1 MSWYIDSSVNNG
13 YPFNDEFPSSFVTD
27 WTATDTIPLPAFS
40 WRILENVNNG
50 YPFTG
55 VFPSEFRTD
64 WFVSRDLP
72 LPPAA
77 WRIEEGV
84 NNGYPTQGW
93 VSWGD
98 NAGSGGDNTGGGM
111 VIGGSKTNYPGGFHS
126 CNRGGILKQ
135 FDKKSMWISGNGSTH
150 VRNAIHAA
158 LSGREF
164 ALNGS
169 ELRTILN
176 TLNLKVQNPA
186 FETKIQL
193 INSLYGAN
201 VYDGILC
208 CKVYP
213 FNISLSSDSQ
223 QAPVM
228 YGLINL
234 GGDGNIYPAPS
245 DTVQILD
252 LGQITLD
259 IDQAWEIESVDYSI
273 YLPFCGIYPLDVR
286 TGATIGVKA
295 YVDLYHGVGEYHIL
309 QDNQWKANYK
319 FTVGTDI
326 PINLVQGITHSNMV
340 SNVASVVSNGLPVV
354 LGAAG
359 GAIGGPMG
367 ASIGSMAG
375 NVISGV
381 MDKTYTMHNQVTA
394 PQVGGLASL
403 YCYPYARIIAKV
415 PKMFKD
421 ANGYDTILG
430 ESRNACYDTLS
441 HCSGFV
447 QTKNYKCDII
457 VATDEEKAEIERLMD
472 SGVFL

>member
-1 MSWYIDSSVNNG
+1 MAWIIRSNINNG
-13 YPFNDEFPSSFVTD
+13 YPWQQDFPGVVEENWSGE
-27 WTATDTIPLPAFS
+27 LPYS
-40 WRILENVNNG
+40 
-50 YPFTG
+50 
-55 VFPSEFRTD
+55 
-64 WFVSRDLP
+64 
-72 LPPAA
+72 A
-77 WRIEEGV
+77 WRIQEGV
-84 NNGYPTQGW
+84 NNGYPWIWWWFKTAP
-93 VSWGD
+93 VPGD
-98 NAGSGGDNTGGGM
+98 TGEM
-111 VIGGSKTNYPGGFHS
+111 VIGGSKTNYPGGFHP
-126 CNRGGILKQ
+126 CNRGGILNQ
-135 FDKKSMWISGNGSTH
+135 FDKKSMWASGSGSTH
-150 VRNAIHAA
+150 VRNAIHTA

-169 ELRTILN
+169 ELHTLLKNLN
-176 TLNLKVQNPA
+176 SEVQDPA

-213 FNISLSSDSQ
+213 FNISLSSDSTT
-223 QAPVM
+223 AAVM
-228 YGLINL
+228 YGFIYL
-234 GGDGNIYPAPS
+234 GIYPAPS

-359 GAIGGPMG
+359 GAIGGPVG

-381 MDKTYTMHNQVTA
+381 MDKTYTMHNQITA

>member
-1 MSWYIDSSVNNG
+1 MAWIIRSNINNG
-13 YPFNDEFPSSFVTD
+13 YPWQQDFPGVVEENWSGE
-27 WTATDTIPLPAFS
+27 LPYS
-40 WRILENVNNG
+40 
-50 YPFTG
+50 
-55 VFPSEFRTD
+55 
-64 WFVSRDLP
+64 
-72 LPPAA
+72 A
-77 WRIEEGV
+77 WRIQEGV
-84 NNGYPTQGW
+84 NNGYPWIWWWFKTAP
-93 VSWGD
+93 VPGD
-98 NAGSGGDNTGGGM
+98 TGEM
-111 VIGGSKTNYPGGFHS
+111 VIGGSKTNYPGGFHP
-126 CNRGGILKQ
+126 CNRGGILNQ
-135 FDKKSMWISGNGSTH
+135 FDKKSMWASGNGSTH
-150 VRNAIHAA
+150 VRNAIHTA

-164 ALNGS
+164 ALSGS
-169 ELRTILN
+169 ELQGILN
-176 TLNLKVQNPA
+176 RLNLQVQNPA

-213 FNISLSSDSQ
+213 FNISLSSDPH

-234 GGDGNIYPAPS
+234 GGDGNIFPAPS

-367 ASIGSMAG
+367 ASIGSMTG
-375 NVISGV
+375 NVISDV
-381 MDKTYTMHNQVTA
+381 MDKTYTMHNQITA

-415 PKMFKD
+415 PKMFKQG
-421 ANGYDTILG
+421 NGYDTILG
-430 ESRNACYDTLS
+430 ETRNACYDTLS